1 MTFIFWFEQLL
12 FCKVGFTTSAT
23 KAVIPTLLKR
33 IGWDIDLVAV
43 LLNGPATFTES
54 ELKMDWIMNS
64 VNFQSRLRRNF
75 SGSVNFQAVFSSDSV
90 NVAGPLSKTATKSM
104 SQPIL
109 YNKVDFTPY
118 NFDAAMGLQILGC
131 WDNKGGCWGT
141 GPKDYPKLVCIKKL
155 LNLQPLLM
163 RVIIK
168 VGNSK
173 MFSMLVRDFP

>member
-1 MTFIFWFEQLL
+1 MQINNKNIRVDIPFQTDPFLFSSKAMVEMDKSLSVYSIIASFVRKAEQWYGLLGMYSSVCYRINGTLSFLPSFISPGYTLY
-12 FCKVGFTTSAT
+12 KDVGSSEATSCIFV
-23 KAVIPTLLKR
+23 KWLKR

-109 YNKVDFTPY
+109 
-118 NFDAAMGLQILGC
+118 
-131 WDNKGGCWGT
+131 
-141 GPKDYPKLVCIKKL
+141 
-155 LNLQPLLM
+155 
-163 RVIIK
+163 
-168 VGNSK
+168 
-173 MFSMLVRDFP
+173 